1 MKTQCDSGQ
10 DALIVKVTTDAGII
24 GYGEVDSNP
33 MAVKGCIEGPFSH
46 TTATGLAHV
55 LIGEDPFRTE
65 YLWHKMYRAN
75 IYGGRRGIG
84 IHAMS
89 GIDLALWDIKGKA
102 LGLPVWKLLG
112 GGFTKSLRAYASSLF
127 GETPAETGERAR
139 RFADQGFTA
148 VKFGWDPMG
157 QDRETDVALVR
168 EARAGLGPNARP
180 DDRRRAGLRRQD
192 RDPARQGV
200 RAIRPL
206 LVRGAAPPRRLPG
219 LCQAGRGTSLRIA
232 AGEEESERK
241 SFLQLMDVGKIDVVQ
256 VDLTRCGGFTEAI
269 KIAALA
275 ADRGLPVVNHGFTT
289 YLNVA
294 AALHFL
300 ASIPNTLGLLEFV
313 VEEGTTLR
321 QSITEIIRAE
331 SRHGRRARRAGPGHR
346 AQPGGNREV
355 PRGLNPRIAMPIAL
369 STEPWIDHHAERQEI
384 IAASDSSRTRS
395 KGGSSARPIGRP
407 ASIPGD
413 VLAGRVS
420 QPSPADRSGT
430 AIYYLLTAETFSEM
444 HRLPTEE
451 VFHFYLGG
459 PVRMLQLFP
468 GRRRP

>member
-1 MKTQCDSGQ
+1 MPGATPITSDLKITAVEAIYLRLPQVKTQCDSGQ
-10 DALIVKVTTDAGII
+10 DALLVKVSTNAGIT

-55 LIGEDPFRTE
+55 VIGEDPFQTE

-84 IHAMS
+84 IHAIS

-102 LGLPVWKLLG
+102 LGLAGLEAARRRVYQVAAG
-112 GGFTKSLRAYASSLF
+112 LRQLALRRDA
-127 GETPAETGERAR
+127 AETGDRAR

-157 QDRETDVALVR
+157 QDRETDIALVR
-168 EARAGLGPNARP
+168 EARAGLGPTNDLMIDAGLVYDAKTAIQRARSFEQYDPFWFEEPLLP
-180 DDRRRAGLRRQD
+180 DDYEGYAKL
-192 RDPARQGV
+192 
-200 RAIRPL
+200 
-206 LVRGAAPPRRLPG
+206 AA
-219 LCQAGRGTSLRIA
+219 ATSLRIA

-275 ADRGLPVVNHGFTT
+275 ADRGLKVVNHGFTT

-321 QSITEIIRAE
+321 NSITETIRAE
-331 SRHGRRARRAGPGHR
+331 SGRVAVPDGPGL
-346 AQPGGNREV
+346 GIE
-355 PRGLNPRIAMPIAL
+355 LN
-369 STEPWIDHHAERQEI
+369 E
-384 IAASDSSRTRS
+384 
-395 KGGSSARPIGRP
+395 
-407 ASIPGD
+407 
-413 VLAGRVS
+413 AGIEKFRV
-420 QPSPADRSGT
+420 G
-430 AIYYLLTAETFSEM
+430 
-444 HRLPTEE
+444 
-451 VFHFYLGG
+451 
-459 PVRMLQLFP
+459 
-468 GRRRP
+468 